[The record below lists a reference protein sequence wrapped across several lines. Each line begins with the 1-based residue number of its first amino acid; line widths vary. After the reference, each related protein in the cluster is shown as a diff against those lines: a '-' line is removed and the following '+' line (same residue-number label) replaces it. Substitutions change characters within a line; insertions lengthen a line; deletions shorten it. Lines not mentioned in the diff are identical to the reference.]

1 MAEKKY
7 EYGLTE
13 EDTRPGLS
21 WSQAANLFY
30 PYRREVTKA
39 PVEEWTRVD
48 DRHIPSFTP
57 GEYGKK
63 EFGLKHM
70 PFVRGIGSL
79 YDFAGKLVSKPV
91 ETGSALVKG
100 IETLVEDQKL
110 AAINAYFGEGLSYYD
125 TKNKRVVNWDPFLV
139 GGSSAVLGKALP
151 VTGRGTTLGM
161 FAGVNARTA
170 DLKNLKKAKKMAAE
184 AEKEIEAAIRS
195 PSYKPWLDT
204 PESKE
209 ARKAIKDLQRRS
221 REEIWEET
229 GWFRWEDGKGN
240 PVSDWKF
247 EISDASSEA
256 FFSEKVLTPTG
267 RIGTGKKY
275 TKEPLVSDIFR
286 HPEVYEAYPGG
297 APSGLETVKEVT
309 RQRAAIKAELEA
321 LKRSNKPVD
330 AAEYQ
335 KLQDKND
342 ALLDAW
348 AKGVQHG
355 PRKADRAL
363 VDVGLTKFDPR
374 SRRTASAYYQPWA
387 DKMAFDRFPTRLEAG
402 LEPLITQ
409 HFAKGNTLR
418 RTPSERLRESVLH
431 EQQHAIQHREKW
443 EPGGSQRE
451 FGKKSGIVVKDPE
464 TGKKLSPM
472 ETYMRLLGEA
482 EARLVESRRDLTMAE
497 RREKPPWT
505 MLDRPEEK
513 LILRKDIGGDPYN
526 KAAGGLIDKPLYD
539 DQRMIG

>member
-1 MAEKKY
+1 MAEKNY

-21 WSQAANLFY
+21 WSQPVNLFY
-30 PYRREVTKA
+30 PYRREVIKA
-39 PVEEWTRVD
+39 PVEERTRVD
-48 DRHIPSFTP
+48 DRYVPSFTP
-57 GEYGKK
+57 GEYGEK

-79 YDFAGKLVSKPV
+79 YDFAGKFFSDPEVREK
-91 ETGSALVKG
+91 ALTAAGKG
-100 IETLVEDQKL
+100 IATLFEDQYL
-110 AAINAYFGEGLSYYD
+110 AAINAGRGGDLQYYD
-125 TKNKRVVNWDPFLV
+125 PKKGRVVNWDPFLV
-139 GGSSAVLGKALP
+139 TGSSAVLGKAFP

-170 DLKNLKKAKKMAAE
+170 DLKNLEKAKKMA
-184 AEKEIEAAIRS
+184 
-195 PSYKPWLDT
+195 
-204 PESKE
+204 SKG
-209 ARKAIKDLQRRS
+209 RS
-221 REEIWEET
+221 REEIWDET

-240 PVSDWKF
+240 PVSDWRF

-256 FFSEKVLTPTG
+256 FFNEKVLTPTG

-275 TKEPLVSDIFR
+275 LSNPRVSDIFR

-297 APSGLETVKEVT
+297 APSTSQTVREIT

-321 LKRSNKPVD
+321 LKRSGKPVD
-330 AAEYQ
+330 APEYQ

-342 ALLDAW
+342 ALLDAFFLS
-348 AKGVQHG
+348 VQHG

-464 TGKKLSPM
+464 TGEKLSAV
-472 ETYMRLLGEA
+472 EIYMRLLGEA

-526 KAAGGLIDKPLYD
+526 PEGPGVGHNRPPSPIDNKAAGGFIDKPLYD

>member
-7 EYGLTE
+7 EYGLTK

-21 WSQAANLFY
+21 WSQPVNLFY
-30 PYRREVTKA
+30 PYRREVIKA
-39 PVEEWTRVD
+39 PVEERTRVD
-48 DRHIPSFTP
+48 DRYVPSFTP
-57 GEYGKK
+57 GEYGEK

-70 PFVRGIGSL
+70 PFVRGIEGL
-79 YDFAGKLVSKPV
+79 YDFAGKFFSNPEVREK
-91 ETGSALVKG
+91 ALTAAGKG
-100 IETLVEDQKL
+100 IATLFEDQYL
-110 AAINAYFGEGLSYYD
+110 AAINAGRGGDLQYYD
-125 TKNKRVVNWDPFLV
+125 PEKGRVVNWDPLLV
-139 GGSSAVLGKALP
+139 AGSSAVAGRLFP

-170 DLKNLKKAKKMAAE
+170 DLKNLEKAKKMA
-184 AEKEIEAAIRS
+184 
-195 PSYKPWLDT
+195 
-204 PESKE
+204 SKG
-209 ARKAIKDLQRRS
+209 RS
-221 REEIWEET
+221 REEIWDET
-229 GWFRWEDGKGN
+229 GWFRWEDGKGS

-247 EISDASSEA
+247 EISDQDARA
-256 FFSEKVLTPTG
+256 FFNEKVLTPTG

-275 TKEPLVSDIFR
+275 LSNPRVSDIFR

-297 APSGLETVKEVT
+297 APSTSQTVREIT

-321 LKRSNKPVD
+321 LKRSNKSVNSAAF

-335 KLQDKND
+335 KLQDKSN

-374 SRRTASAYYQPWA
+374 YRRTASAYYQPWA
-387 DKMAFDRFPTRLEAG
+387 DKMAFDRFLTRLEAR

-418 RTPSERLRESVLH
+418 RAPSERLRESVLH

-464 TGKKLSPM
+464 TGEKLSAV
-472 ETYMRLLGEA
+472 EIYMRLLGEA

-526 KAAGGLIDKPLYD
+526 PEGPGIGHNRPPSPIDNKAAGGFIDKPLYD
-539 DQRMIG
+539 DRRMIG

>member
-1 MAEKKY
+1 MAEKNY

-21 WSQAANLFY
+21 WSQPANLFY
-30 PYRREVTKA
+30 PYRREVIKA
-39 PVEEWTRVD
+39 PVEERTRVD
-48 DRHIPSFTP
+48 DRYVPSFTP
-57 GEYGKK
+57 GEYGEK

-79 YDFAGKLVSKPV
+79 YDFAGKFFSNPEVREK
-91 ETGSALVKG
+91 ALTSVGKG
-100 IETLVEDQKL
+100 IATLFEDQYL
-110 AAINAYFGEGLSYYD
+110 AAINAGRGGDLQYYD
-125 TKNKRVVNWDPFLV
+125 PKKGRVVNWDPLFV
-139 GGSSAVLGKALP
+139 TGSSAVLGKAFP

-170 DLKNLKKAKKMAAE
+170 DLKNLEKAKKMA
-184 AEKEIEAAIRS
+184 
-195 PSYKPWLDT
+195 
-204 PESKE
+204 SKG
-209 ARKAIKDLQRRS
+209 RS
-221 REEIWEET
+221 REEIWDET

-240 PVSDWKF
+240 PVSDWRF

-256 FFSEKVLTPTG
+256 FFNEKVLTPTG
-267 RIGTGKKY
+267 RIGTGKKHLSN
-275 TKEPLVSDIFR
+275 PRVSDIFR
-286 HPEVYEAYPGG
+286 HPEAYEAYPGG
-297 APSGLETVKEVT
+297 APSGLETVKEIT

-321 LKRSNKPVD
+321 LKRSNKSVNSAAF

-335 KLQDKND
+335 KLQDKSN

-374 SRRTASAYYQPWA
+374 YRRTAGAYYQPWD
-387 DKMAFDRFPTRLEAG
+387 DKMAFQTLPQKGIFDPRFATGERWPDSWVGKDGVTYYKKDYA
-402 LEPLITQ
+402 P
-409 HFAKGNTLR
+409 LR
-418 RTPSERLRESVLH
+418 RFRSSALH

-464 TGKKLSPM
+464 TGAKLSAV
-472 ETYMRLLGEA
+472 EIYMRLLGEA

-526 KAAGGLIDKPLYD
+526 PEGPGVGHNRPPSPIDNKAAGGFIDKPLYD